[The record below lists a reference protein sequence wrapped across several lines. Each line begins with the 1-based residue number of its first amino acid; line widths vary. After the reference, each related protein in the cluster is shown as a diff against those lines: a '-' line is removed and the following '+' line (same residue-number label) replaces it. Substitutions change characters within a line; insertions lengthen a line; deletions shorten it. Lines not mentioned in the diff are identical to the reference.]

1 MAIEWIKVEKTTAR
15 KPEVLRIASELGISL
30 DHAFGLCVRFW
41 IWCDDNLETGN
52 APGVTLVTLNAML
65 GCDKFAE
72 TLVKVGWL
80 LVRNGSLEV
89 PNYDRHLS
97 KNAKKRANSQVRTQ
111 KHRSRS
117 CNARSVTTALPEEE
131 IEIDNKEIKKK
142 EVVEAFSKELLQQ
155 WNTRMGRRDHMTPK
169 RLKAI
174 NVRTKDRFFMENY
187 EQALEL
193 ASRSA
198 FLRGENDRGWK
209 ADLEFFLKPDSIA
222 KILEGKYNPKE
233 TVSVSDPLAEYE
245 DLDV

>member
-1 MAIEWIKVEKTTAR
+1 MSFQWVKVEKVTAR
-15 KPEVLRIASELGISL
+15 KPEVLRIASKLNLHL

-41 IWCDDNLETGN
+41 IWCDDNLETGH
-52 APGVTLVTLNAML
+52 ALGVTLVTLDAML
-65 GCDKFAE
+65 GCDGFAQS
-72 TLVKVGWL
+72 LVDVGWL
-80 LVRNGSLEV
+80 RVREGSLEV

-97 KNAKKRANSQVRTQ
+97 MNAKIRGNSQVRQQ
-111 KHRSRS
+111 KSRS
-117 CNARSVTTALPEEE
+117 QKCHTKSVTKALPEIE
-131 IEIDNKEIKKK
+131 IEIDNKEIEKK

-174 NVRTKDRFFMENY
+174 NARTRDRFFMENY

-193 ASRSA
+193 ASRSP

-222 KILEGKYNPKE
+222 KILEGKYTPKE